1 MLEAAGEDMPEEVL
15 VLALHGRGITA
26 LESGD
31 LQFFNQLRCH
41 SSKCLPQ
48 TTLSSSSAACLLV
61 LLQNSQGV
69 RPDLFCLPA
78 ESQLQ
83 NV

>member
-31 LQFFNQLRCH
+31 LQFFDQLRCF
-41 SSKCLPQ
+41 S
-48 TTLSSSSAACLLV
+48 
-61 LLQNSQGV
+61 
-69 RPDLFCLPA
+69 
-78 ESQLQ
+78 
-83 NV
+83 